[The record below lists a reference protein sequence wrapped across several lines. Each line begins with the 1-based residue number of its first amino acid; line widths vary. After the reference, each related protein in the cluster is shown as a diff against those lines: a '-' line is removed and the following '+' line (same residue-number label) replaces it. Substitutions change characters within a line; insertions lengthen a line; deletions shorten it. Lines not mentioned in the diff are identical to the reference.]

1 MSKAEIIWELKIS
14 KTLPEEEGQSHAGI
28 SPENQRLESVVEAEV
43 HATVDEDTDGGDD
56 EASVETLDT
65 VRLQGLDVHVNQ
77 AVELPLASLALSVI
91 GKPKGYNI
99 RNIFKSNSSQTWF
112 WRSPESRQ
120 TSERGFQ
127 QILRLQCWC
136 RI

>member
-1 MSKAEIIWELKIS
+1 MSKAEIIWELKS

-56 EASVETLDT
+56 EASVETLDP

-77 AVELPLASLALSVI
+77 AVELPLASLALGVI

-99 RNIFKSNSSQTWF
+99 KSKIQIKSELSQVTN
-112 WRSPESRQ
+112 
-120 TSERGFQ
+120 
-127 QILRLQCWC
+127 LVLA
-136 RI
+136 

>member
-99 RNIFKSNSSQTWF
+99 KTNIQIKDELSQVTN
-112 WRSPESRQ
+112 
-120 TSERGFQ
+120 
-127 QILRLQCWC
+127 LVLA
-136 RI
+136 